1 MPLDVTA
8 RREKPASSNTQLA
21 SLKNILPSDGGGL
34 RDRDRMLFT
43 ERLALLLETGVSL
56 NQALVALKKQSD
68 KAALERII
76 DSLADDIGAGRTFAA
91 ALAKHPQFFGSTYVN
106 LVAAGEQ
113 GGFLHRVLQELLE
126 MDEKRERLR
135 STLTS
140 ALSYPA
146 FLAAFSAAVVV
157 FVLVVVFPKF
167 AELFASIADQL
178 PITTLALMWT
188 SEHLRQHWIFVLLG
202 VGGLIIAWRYWATS
216 EAGQERL
223 DAFKLSAPGVRDIF
237 VWLYL
242 VQSLR
247 VLGLSLGNGVSI
259 VDALAACRDV
269 VSNKTYRRFI
279 LGVERKIQEG
289 ATVASGFAQSDF
301 IPTIVQQM
309 ITTGEQTG
317 SLPKVMTRVADY
329 YERELTKRADAL
341 AKAAEPIM
349 LLVMGVVVGLLVSSL
364 ILPIFKLSRAVY

>member
-1 MPLDVTA
+1 MPLELTATPA
-8 RREKPASSNTQLA
+8 RRTGDSQRLERIKKL
-21 SLKNILPSDGGGL
+21 LPQDGGL

-56 NQALVALKKQSD
+56 NQALTALGKQAD
-68 KAALERII
+68 KAAMVKII
-76 DSLADDIGAGRTFAA
+76 DALLDEIGAGRTFAA
-91 ALAKHPQFFGSTYVN
+91 ALAAHPQFFSTTYVN

-126 MDEKRERLR
+126 MEEKREQLR
-135 STLTS
+135 STLMS

-146 FLAAFSAAVVV
+146 FLAAFSGAVVV

-178 PITTLALMWT
+178 PATTLALMWT
-188 SEHLRQHWIFVLLG
+188 SDQLRQHWIFVLLG
-202 VGGLIIAWRYWATS
+202 VGGLILAWRYWATT
-216 EAGQERL
+216 EAGRERL
-223 DAFKLSAPGVRDIF
+223 DAFKLSAPVLKEIF

-269 VSNKTYRRFI
+269 VRNSTYRRFI

-289 ATVASGFAQSDF
+289 ATVASGFAQSEF
-301 IPTIVQQM
+301 IPMIVQQM

-329 YERELTKRADAL
+329 YERELSKRANVL
-341 AKAAEPIM
+341 AKSAEPVM

>member
-1 MPLDVTA
+1 MPLELTA
-8 RREKPASSNTQLA
+8 KPARPADDSKRLER
-21 SLKNILPSDGGGL
+21 LKNILPQEGGL

-56 NQALVALKKQSD
+56 NQALAALKKQSD
-68 KAALERII
+68 KAAMEKII
-76 DSLADDIGAGRTFAA
+76 DGLLDEIGEGRTFAA
-91 ALAKHPQFFGSTYVN
+91 ALATHPQFFSATYVN

-113 GGFLHRVLQELLE
+113 GGFLDRVLQELLD

-135 STLTS
+135 STLMS

-146 FLAAFSAAVVV
+146 FLAAFSGAVVV

-178 PITTLALMWT
+178 
-188 SEHLRQHWIFVLLG
+188 RQHWIFVLLG
-202 VGGLIIAWRYWATS
+202 SGGLMLAWRYWSTS
-216 EAGQERL
+216 PAGRERL
-223 DAFKLSAPGVRDIF
+223 DSLKLSFPVLKDVFI
-237 VWLYL
+237 WLYL

-269 VSNKTYRRFI
+269 VSNSVYRRFI

-289 ATVASGFAQSDF
+289 ATVASGFAQSEF
-301 IPTIVQQM
+301 IPVMVQQM
-309 ITTGEQTG
+309 ISTGEQTG

-329 YERELTKRADAL
+329 YERELSKRANTL
-341 AKAAEPIM
+341 AKAAEQVM

>member
-1 MPLDVTA
+1 MPLELTA
-8 RREKPASSNTQLA
+8 KPARPAGDSQRLER
-21 SLKNILPSDGGGL
+21 LKNFLPQDGGLG
-34 RDRDRMLFT
+34 DRDRMLFT

-56 NQALVALKKQSD
+56 NQALTALKKQSD
-68 KAALERII
+68 KAAMEKIVDALQDE
-76 DSLADDIGAGRTFAA
+76 IGAGSTFAA
-91 ALAKHPQFFGSTYVN
+91 ALAKHPQFFSATYVN

-113 GGFLHRVLQELLE
+113 GGFLDRVLQELLD

-135 STLTS
+135 STLMS

-146 FLAAFSAAVVV
+146 FLAAFSGAVVV

-178 PITTLALMWT
+178 PATTLVLMWT
-188 SEHLRQHWIFVLLG
+188 SDHLRQHWIFVLLG
-202 VGGLIIAWRYWATS
+202 SGGLILAWRYWSGTP
-216 EAGQERL
+216 AGRERL
-223 DAFKLSAPGVRDIF
+223 DAFKLNAPVVKEIF
-237 VWLYL
+237 IWLYL

-269 VSNKTYRRFI
+269 VSNSVYRRFI

-289 ATVASGFAQSDF
+289 ATVASGFAQSEF
-301 IPTIVQQM
+301 IPMIVQQM
-309 ITTGEQTG
+309 ISTGEQTG

-329 YERELTKRADAL
+329 YERELSKRANTL
-341 AKAAEPIM
+341 AKAAEPMM

>member
-1 MPLDVTA
+1 MPLELTSQTE
-8 RREKPASSNTQLA
+8 RRTGDSQRLA
-21 SLKNILPSDGGGL
+21 SLKNLLSSEGGL

-56 NQALVALKKQSD
+56 NQALIALKKQSD
-68 KAALERII
+68 KAALETVI
-76 DSLADDIGAGRTFAA
+76 DGLVDEISAGRTFAA
-91 ALAKHPQFFGSTYVN
+91 ALAMHPQFFSTTYVN

-126 MDEKRERLR
+126 MEEKREQLR
-135 STLTS
+135 STLMS

-146 FLAAFSAAVVV
+146 FLAAFSGAVVV

-178 PITTLALMWT
+178 PVTTLALMWT
-188 SEHLRQHWIFVLLG
+188 SDQLRQHWIFVLLG
-202 VGGLIIAWRYWATS
+202 AGGLVLAWRYWAGT
-216 EAGQERL
+216 EAGRERL
-223 DAFKLSAPGVRDIF
+223 DALKLSAPLVKDIF

-269 VSNKTYRRFI
+269 VRNATYRRFI

-289 ATVASGFAQSDF
+289 ATVASGFAQSNF
-301 IPTIVQQM
+301 IPMIVQQM

-329 YERELTKRADAL
+329 YERELSKRANVL
-341 AKAAEPIM
+341 AKSAEPVM